1 MVFIKAVNMDQNLS
15 WINLSHGNESRSR
28 ETNEAAGDSVVFGDP
43 VCPGDKVP
51 ASRHSDAVV
60 I

>member
-43 VCPGDKVP
+43 
-51 ASRHSDAVV
+51 ASRHSVDNHIENDAVV